1 MPTKAEIRDRVLKKL
16 GVLARGQTANAGDAS
31 HVEQAYDELHAELTE
46 RSLAVW
52 AITADV
58 PDKLAQSMVD
68 MLAFRVCN
76 DYSVSND
83 RYARL
88 QADAVKAEG
97 NMFAMTKGEFVY
109 KPVDYVGY

>member
-16 GVLARGQTANAGDAS
+16 GVLARGQTANAADAS
-31 HVEQAYDELHAELTE
+31 SVEQAYDELHAELTE

-52 AITADV
+52 ALTAEA
-58 PDKLAQSMVD
+58 PDKLAQSVVD

-76 DYSVSND
+76 DYAVSND

-88 QADAVKAEG
+88 QADAVRAEG

-109 KPVDYVGY
+109 KPVEYVGY

>member
-1 MPTKAEIRDRVLKKL
+1 MPTKAEIRNRVLKKL

-97 NMFAMTKGEFVY
+97 MMYAMTKGEFVY